1 MALVEGTGSLYNFS
15 QIFFYSFLFLLFCT
29 INLTVLA
36 DLGRTGD
43 RNSLVDAQAVALTL
57 KTGLMLEQQILYPPS
72 NLSAQPDRY
81 FKIKYCSFYLILLCC
96 VYEHFPV
103 SISFHHMHSWYP
115 QRPQEGVRCPGN
127 CSPM

>member
-72 NLSAQPDRY
+72 NLP
-81 FKIKYCSFYLILLCC
+81 C
-96 VYEHFPV
+96 P
-103 SISFHHMHSWYP
+103 
-115 QRPQEGVRCPGN
+115 EGKL
-127 CSPM
+127 